1 MLTSLVALAL
11 AAAVTFLLTPP
22 ARRLAERL
30 QVLDRPDRQRKR
42 HRSLT
47 PLWGGIAVAGGL
59 VLGVVAALAWTPA
72 GRALG
77 AYRQDWLGNRMGWLL
92 AAAGV
97 LVLAGLWDDWRPL
110 PPKVKLSAQLL
121 STGFVLAAGFSLE
134 VCWVWPFSAVSLWPW
149 AGFLLAWFWLLVV
162 TNAFN
167 FIDGLDGLASS
178 QAFLAGVWLCLGA
191 WRLALSATDLSAAYQ
206 FQLSAVLAA
215 AAAGAGLGFWRFN
228 RHPAKI
234 FLGEAGSALLG
245 LTLGTSA
252 LLLLRPGA
260 SPAVP
265 WLVALAMAWPLADA
279 AQVTVRRWRRGLPIS
294 KADNRHGHH
303 YLLAQGFAP
312 GAAVALIFALSLLL
326 GLAGVL
332 IVWWL

>member
-1 MLTSLVALAL
+1 MLTSLVALAV
-11 AAAVTFLLTPP
+11 AAGVAFLLTPP
-22 ARRLAERL
+22 VRRLAERL

-47 PLWGGIAVAGGL
+47 PLWGGVAVAGGL
-59 VLGVVAALAWTPA
+59 VLGVAAALAWTPA

-77 AYRQDWLGNRMGWLL
+77 AYRQYWLGRSLGWML

-97 LVLAGLWDDWRPL
+97 LVIAGLWDDWRPL
-110 PPKVKLSAQLL
+110 PPKVKLTAQLL
-121 STGFVLAAGFSLE
+121 STALVLAAGFGLDA
-134 VCWVWPFSAVSLWPW
+134 CWVWPFPAAPLWPW
-149 AGFLLAWFWLLVV
+149 AGVALAWFWLLVI

-178 QAFLAGVWLCLGA
+178 QAFLAGAWLCVGA
-191 WRLALSATDLSAAYQ
+191 WRLAFSATDLSAAYQ
-206 FQLSAVLAA
+206 YQLAAVLAA
-215 AAAGAGLGFWRFN
+215 AVAGAALGFWRFN

-234 FLGEAGSALLG
+234 FLGEAGSSLLG
-245 LTLGTSA
+245 LGLGTSA
-252 LLLLRPGA
+252 LLLLKPGA

-265 WLVALAMAWPLADA
+265 WLVALVLAWPLADA
-279 AQVTVRRWRRGLPIS
+279 AQVTLRRWRRGLPIS

-332 IVWWL
+332 IVWWM